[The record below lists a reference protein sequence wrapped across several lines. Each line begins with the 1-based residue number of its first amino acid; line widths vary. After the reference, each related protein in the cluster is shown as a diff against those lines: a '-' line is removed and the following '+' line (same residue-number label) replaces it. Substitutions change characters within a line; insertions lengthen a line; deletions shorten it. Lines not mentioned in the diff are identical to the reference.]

1 HDPSDFVASD
11 IHEVY
16 RTIFEASGLV
26 VLVVLVFLGSIRST
40 LIPIAAIPV
49 SLVGTFFAMKLFG
62 FSLNLP
68 TLFGLILAI
77 GIVVDDAIVVV
88 ENVERNLTE
97 HHLPPKEAATRAMTQ
112 VFGPVIAISLLLM
125 AVSLPTAAPP
135 GISGQLY
142 RQFALTI
149 AASTF
154 FSALCALSLSPALS
168 GVILREHKAGAK
180 HNLFKRWFD
189 RGFDAASHGY

>member
-1 HDPSDFVASD
+1 
-11 IHEVY
+11 
-16 RTIFEASGLV
+16 
-26 VLVVLVFLGSIRST
+26 
-40 LIPIAAIPV
+40 
-49 SLVGTFFAMKLFG
+49 
-62 FSLNLP
+62 
-68 TLFGLILAI
+68 I

-97 HHLPPKEAATRAMTQ
+97 HHLPPKQATSRAMIE
-112 VFGPVIAISLLLM
+112 VFGPVVGISLVLM
-125 AVSLPTAAPP
+125 AVFLPTAALP

-168 GVILREHKAGAK
+168 GVILRAHVAGK
-180 HNLFKRWFD
+180 KSNIYKRNFD
-189 RGFDAASHGY
+189 RLFEFIASVYS